1 MNLFGLTFLITKEI
15 PLIFIIEQYKYL
27 KFDDNK
33 KYTILC
39 VYDFHENLHDPSL
52 NHFKGIFYL
61 NSKFYL
67 VDDLEDEYHELKEDF
82 IVNVSCLIYL
92 KS

>member
-1 MNLFGLTFLITKEI
+1 LINQVPKAFQDLCLAFTHCCGC
-15 PLIFIIEQYKYL
+15 
-27 KFDDNK
+27 
-33 KYTILC
+33 TILC

-52 NHFKGIFYL
+52 NHFKGFFYL